1 MYKKILVPIDIL
13 EDELSQEL
21 ITHIEQI
28 AQVGKT
34 RDPLPHRYSKCRT
47 FLWY

>member
-28 AQVGKT
+28 AQVGK
-34 RDPLPHRYSKCRT
+34 PEIH
-47 FLWY
+47 FLTVIPNA